1 LPAAEQM
8 DILQALINGLLI
20 GGVYAVISIG
30 LTLVFGVMSI
40 VNFAQ
45 AEFLMLGMFVA
56 FFCWQFFGIDPMLAA
71 PIAFAVAFLVG
82 MLVQRA
88 LIERVLRAPEV
99 AQIFLTVGLLI
110 VMENGAL
117 LAFGSGFRSVR
128 VPYQTAALEFGGLIV
143 GVPYLIAFSISLIAG
158 LLLWTFTRFTWL
170 GQAMR
175 ATAQDSTAAQ
185 SLGMDVRRIRQ
196 IAFGLGVGLT
206 ALGGAVIL
214 PYFTASPTVGGQFV
228 VLMFTAVVLG
238 GLGNVL
244 GAVIGG
250 LMVGVIQTLSTLI
263 LPIQLQN
270 LVLFVTFILVL
281 AFRPEGLLRQR

>member
-1 LPAAEQM
+1 ME
-8 DILQALINGLLI
+8 IIQALINGLLI
-20 GGVYAVISIG
+20 GGVYAVVSIG

-56 FFCWQFFGIDPMLAA
+56 FFCWQYFGIDPVVGALV
-71 PIAFAVAFLVG
+71 AFAVVFALG
-82 MLVQRA
+82 MLVQRV

-110 VMENGAL
+110 VMENAAL
-117 LAFGSGFRSVR
+117 LAFGSEFRSVR
-128 VPYQTAALEFGGLIV
+128 VPYQTSAVEFGGLIV
-143 GVPYLIAFSISLIAG
+143 GVPYLLAFGISLVAG
-158 LLLWTFTRFTWL
+158 VLLWAFMRFTWL

-185 SLGMDVRRIRQ
+185 SLGMDVRRIRR
-196 IAFGLGVGLT
+196 IAFGLGVGMT

-238 GLGNVL
+238 GLGNIL
-244 GAVIGG
+244 GAVLGG
-250 LMVGVIQTLSTLI
+250 LMVGVIQTLSTLV

-270 LVLFVTFILVL
+270 LVLFVVFILVL
-281 AFRPEGLLRQR
+281 ALRPEGLLRSK

>member
-1 LPAAEQM
+1 MEF
-8 DILQALINGLLI
+8 IQALVNGLLI

-40 VNFAQ
+40 INFAQ
-45 AEFLMLGMFVA
+45 AEFLMLGMYIA
-56 FFCWQFFGIDPMLAA
+56 FFCWQYLGLDPMIGALV
-71 PIAFAVAFLVG
+71 AFAVVFVFG
-82 MLVQRA
+82 MLVQRY
-88 LIERVLRAPEV
+88 LIEHVLKAPEV

-110 VMENGAL
+110 TMENAAL
-117 LAFGSGFRSVR
+117 LAFGSQYRSVR

-143 GVPYLIAFSISLIAG
+143 GVPYLLAFFVSLVAGG
-158 LLLWTFTRFTWL
+158 LLWAFMRFTWM

-175 ATAQDSTAAQ
+175 ATAQDSAAAV
-185 SLGMDVRRIRQ
+185 SLGMNVGRIRQ
-196 IAFGLGVGLT
+196 IAFGLGVGMT

-214 PYFTASPTVGGQFV
+214 PYFTASPTVGGQFA

-244 GAVIGG
+244 GAVVGG
-250 LMVGVIQTLSTLI
+250 LLVGVIQTLSTLV

-270 LVLFVTFILVL
+270 LVLFIIFILVL
-281 AFRPEGLLRQR
+281 ALRPEGLLRQK

>member
-1 LPAAEQM
+1 ME
-8 DILQALINGLLI
+8 ILQALVNGLLV

-40 VNFAQ
+40 INFAQ
-45 AEFLMLGMFVA
+45 AEFLMLGMFIA
-56 FFCWQFFGIDPMLAA
+56 FFCWQYLGLDPMLGAL
-71 PIAFAVAFLVG
+71 VAFVVVFAFG
-82 MLVQRA
+82 MLVQRV
-88 LIERVLRAPEV
+88 LIERIMKAPDV

-110 VMENGAL
+110 VLENAAL
-117 LAFGSGFRSVR
+117 LAFGSDYRSVR

-143 GVPYLIAFSISLIAG
+143 GVPYVLAFAVSLVAG
-158 LLLWTFTRFTWL
+158 VLLWAFMRFTWL

-175 ATAQDSTAAQ
+175 ATAQDAAAAA

-196 IAFGLGVGLT
+196 VAFGLGVAMT

-214 PYFTASPTVGGQFV
+214 PYFTASPTIGGQFV

-250 LMVGVIQTLSTLI
+250 LAVGVIQTMSTLV

-270 LVLFVTFILVL
+270 LALFIVFILVL
-281 AFRPEGLLRQR
+281 AWRPEGLLRQK

>member
-1 LPAAEQM
+1 MEL
-8 DILQALINGLLI
+8 LQAVVNGLLI
-20 GGVYAVISIG
+20 GGVYAVVSIG

-56 FFCWQFFGIDPMLAA
+56 FFCWQHLGLDPMLGALVA
-71 PIAFAVAFLVG
+71 FVVVFAVGA
-82 MLVQRA
+82 LVQRV

-110 VMENGAL
+110 VLENAAL
-117 LAFGSGFRSVR
+117 LAFGSEFRSVR
-128 VPYQTAALEFGGLIV
+128 VPYQTSAIEFGGLIV
-143 GVPYLIAFSISLIAG
+143 GVPYLLAFAISLVAG
-158 LLLWTFTRFTWL
+158 ALLWAFMRYTWL

-175 ATAQDSTAAQ
+175 ATAQDPMAAL
-185 SLGMDVRRIRQ
+185 SLGMDARRIRQ
-196 IAFGLGVGLT
+196 LAFGLGVGMT

-214 PYFTASPTVGGQFV
+214 PYFTASPTVGGQFA

-244 GAVIGG
+244 GAVLGG
-250 LMVGVIQTLSTLI
+250 LMVGVIQTVSTLV

-270 LVLFVTFILVL
+270 LALFLVFILML
-281 AFRPEGLLRQR
+281 AFRPEGLLRQK

>member
-1 LPAAEQM
+1 MEF
-8 DILQALINGLLI
+8 IQALVNGLLI
-20 GGVYAVISIG
+20 GGVYAVVSIG

-45 AEFLMLGMFVA
+45 AEFLMVGMFVG
-56 FFCWQFFGIDPMLAA
+56 FFCWKFFGMDPMLGA
-71 PIAFAVAFLVG
+71 IVAFAVVFLLG
-82 MLVQRA
+82 MLVQRF
-88 LIERVLRAPEV
+88 LIERVIRAPEV

-110 VMENGAL
+110 AMENGAL
-117 LAFGSGFRSVR
+117 LAFGSEFRSVR
-128 VPYQTAALEFGGLIV
+128 VSYQTSALEFGGLII
-143 GVPYLIAFSISLIAG
+143 GVPYLLAFGISLVAG
-158 LLLWTFTRFTWL
+158 VLLWAFMKFTWL

-175 ATAQDSTAAQ
+175 ATAQDSAAAL

-196 IAFGLGVGLT
+196 VAFGLGVGMT

-214 PYFTASPTVGGQFV
+214 PYFTASPTVGGQFA

-250 LMVGVIQTLSTLI
+250 LAVGVIQTVSTLVV
-263 LPIQLQN
+263 PIQLQN
-270 LVLFVTFILVL
+270 LALFIVFILVL
-281 AFRPEGLLRQR
+281 AFRPEGLLKHK